1 MRKGIER
8 MHKTLDIITDKD
20 TASPCPDHLFAHQT
34 VESNLRRS
42 TIGDNAMLQA
52 ASPIINY
59 VTALCRDSNSKLRK
73 GEVNN
78 CLVNEIGCFTQHL
91 EPHYRHEIILAARH
105 IICSWSKELCA
116 KRSWGKKKK
125 WSTPATLQDSHPE
138 TWKGENFFV
147 IIQRSASNP
156 KEHQDLLK
164 LCYCCMTLGYAGTY
178 RKDKQGHIAC
188 YTIIDKLWELISSD
202 VQSARHLTPVR
213 TAMVNTHQPK
223 LVWGSLLL
231 ITLCSIAAMF
241 ILEFRL
247 LQVTKP
253 MISYLENRIQAESS
267 STTQIME

>member
-8 MHKTLDIITDKD
+8 MQNALDIITDKD
-20 TASPCPDHLFAHQT
+20 TTSPCPDHLFTHHA
-34 VESNLRRS
+34 VESNLRQSR
-42 TIGDNAMLQA
+42 IGDNAMLQA
-52 ASPIINY
+52 AAPIINY
-59 VTALCRDSNSKLRK
+59 VTALCRDNRSTLRK
-73 GEVNN
+73 GEVNH
-78 CLVNEIGCFTQHL
+78 CLVNEIRYFTQQL

-105 IICSWSKELCA
+105 ILCSWGHEVIANS
-116 KRSWGKKKK
+116 SWGKKKK
-125 WSTPATLQDSHPE
+125 WSTPAALQDSHPE
-138 TWKGENFFV
+138 TWEGENFFV

-156 KEHQDLLK
+156 KEHQDLLQ

-178 RKDKQGHIAC
+178 RKEKQGHIAC

-213 TAMVNTHQPK
+213 TAIVNTHQPK

-253 MISYLENRIQAESS
+253 MISYLESRIQAESPS
-267 STTQIME
+267 PTQTLD